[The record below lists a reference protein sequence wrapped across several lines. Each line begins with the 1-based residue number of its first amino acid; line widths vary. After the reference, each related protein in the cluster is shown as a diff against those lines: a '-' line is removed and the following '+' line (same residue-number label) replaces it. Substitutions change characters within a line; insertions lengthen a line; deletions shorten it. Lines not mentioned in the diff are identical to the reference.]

1 MGNLERT
8 WEEIEQYRKQASD
21 SGDFNVSAAYEKSM
35 DIISNHMNDGWIP
48 VEERLPE
55 DDRYILLSFDNFSVP
70 TVGRYEQ
77 DTDGGGNFYVG
88 DEDVPCITMDLY
100 VNAWRPLPEPY
111 RPERSKT
118 E

>member
-35 DIISNHMNDGWIP
+35 DIISNHMNDCWIP
-48 VEERLPE
+48 VDEVLPE
-55 DDRYILLSFDNFSVP
+55 DGR
-70 TVGRYEQ
+70 TVLC
-77 DTDGGGNFYVG
+77 TDGEYVYLVEYDADLDAPFG
-88 DEDVPCITMDLY
+88 ELDNITH
-100 VNAWRPLPEPY
+100 WQPSPKPY
-111 RPERSKT
+111 RPERSDNHDG